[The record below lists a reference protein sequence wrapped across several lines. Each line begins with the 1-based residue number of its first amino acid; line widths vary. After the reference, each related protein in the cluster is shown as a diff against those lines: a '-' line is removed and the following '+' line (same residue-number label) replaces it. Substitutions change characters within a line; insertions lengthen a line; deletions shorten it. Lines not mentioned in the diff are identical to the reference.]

1 MIDRKHR
8 QHRKFLKLLQPLDN
22 QNKSY
27 IFILLSLRHKEHI
40 LQLLNDPF
48 LKRKNGNEA
57 IHLHSLQSYNYSLI
71 KIELRF
77 EVYLFRISFSIWI
90 LLPMW
95 MLKCSMSHK
104 LFDLLL
110 FLWNHSLQYFLDRTI
125 KVVHYLEYLLLLNT
139 VSKTFKR
146 FVKPSN
152 TLLLFQ
158 KFFLNFILKIKL
170 KFNFFAHYHRYHFH
184 FNLIIELNLK
194 FKFFNTLKNHTLDDV
209 FKVYKYQLSIPNFR
223 YL

>member
-1 MIDRKHR
+1 M
-8 QHRKFLKLLQPLDN
+8 N
-22 QNKSY
+22 
-27 IFILLSLRHKEHI
+27 
-40 LQLLNDPF
+40 
-48 LKRKNGNEA
+48 
-57 IHLHSLQSYNYSLI
+57 
-71 KIELRF
+71 
-77 EVYLFRISFSIWI
+77 
-90 LLPMW
+90 
-95 MLKCSMSHK
+95 HK

-146 FVKPSN
+146 FVRPSN

-170 KFNFFAHYHRYHFH
+170 KFNFFTHYHRYHFH
-184 FNLIIELNLK
+184 FSLIIELNLK

-209 FKVYKYQLSIPNFR
+209 FKVYKHQLSIPNFK